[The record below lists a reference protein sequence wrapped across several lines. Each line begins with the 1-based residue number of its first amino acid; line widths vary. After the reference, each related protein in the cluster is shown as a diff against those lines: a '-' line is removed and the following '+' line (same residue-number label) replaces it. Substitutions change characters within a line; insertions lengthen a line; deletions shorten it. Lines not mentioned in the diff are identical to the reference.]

1 MTTVGRLV
9 LLVDDDAG
17 IRAALTDF
25 LLDEGFVV
33 HTAQNGREALEWL
46 RGNGGRPTV
55 VLLDLMM
62 PVMDGQA
69 FLEARACDPEL
80 SQIPVVVVSADP
92 RRAELASGHERCV
105 VIGKPVAPEGLLQAI
120 DVVSVA

>member
-1 MTTVGRLV
+1 VGRLV

-46 RGNGGRPTV
+46 RGNGSQPTV

-62 PVMDGQA
+62 PVMDGRA
-69 FLEARACDPEL
+69 FLDVRASDPEL
-80 SQIPVVVVSADP
+80 ARIPVVVVSADP
-92 RRAELASGHERCV
+92 RRVDLTSEQRCV
-105 VIGKPVAPEGLLQAI
+105 VIGKPVMPEGLLQAI
-120 DVVSVA
+120 DVVSAP